1 MIQRIDE
8 ITKEETFISEKFD
21 EPILYAPAR
30 IGNLSPCNSLK
41 IVTAFTNC
49 ERISTHMIALQERI
63 KNKRFVKGLDVE
75 VIL

>member
-1 MIQRIDE
+1 MIPRIDE

-41 IVTAFTNC
+41 IVTAFTNLK
-49 ERISTHMIALQERI
+49 ESQHI
-63 KNKRFVKGLDVE
+63 
-75 VIL
+75 